1 MENNWRGEEV
11 TDEDLSSIG
20 AINTNGEMVIATDEI
35 KIGLNKPKEWIS
47 NSPNQ
52 EPNQNWMKSH
62 HKTRKMCISSQQ
74 LPKNDQIQS
83 SLRTKTDPGITR
95 TTQWRVQQ
103 AEQEAEGFGVLI
115 QQQPEPKFDKIM
127 KDASITTQTQMGSTD
142 FMNSDQ
148 INT

>member
-52 EPNQNWMKSH
+52 EPNQN
-62 HKTRKMCISSQQ
+62 
-74 LPKNDQIQS
+74 
-83 SLRTKTDPGITR
+83 
-95 TTQWRVQQ
+95 
-103 AEQEAEGFGVLI
+103 
-115 QQQPEPKFDKIM
+115 
-127 KDASITTQTQMGSTD
+127 
-142 FMNSDQ
+142 
-148 INT
+148 